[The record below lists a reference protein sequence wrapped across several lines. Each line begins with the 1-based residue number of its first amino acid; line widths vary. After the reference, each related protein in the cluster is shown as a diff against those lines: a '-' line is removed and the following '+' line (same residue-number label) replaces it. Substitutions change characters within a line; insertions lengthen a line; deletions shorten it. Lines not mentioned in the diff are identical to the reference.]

1 MKAILNYIP
10 VRECNHEIKD
20 DKVFVIYDK
29 FEKTWFDKIIKPKKE
44 KIARIELD
52 EVGSFIWLKCD
63 GKNKSEDLVKL
74 AQEKFTEHEQIEQ
87 RVLLF
92 LTQLESKKFIRFYTI
107 K

>member
-1 MKAILNYIP
+1 MREILNYIP

-20 DKVFVIYDK
+20 DKVFVVYDK

-52 EVGSFIWLKCD
+52 EVGSFIWLNCD
-63 GKNKSEDLVKL
+63 GKNKSEDLIKL
-74 AQEKFTEHEQIEQ
+74 AQEKFTNYGQIEQ

-92 LTQLESKKFIRFYTI
+92 LTQLENKKFIRFYTI